1 MIHFWSHTVL
11 VDCSLR
17 HFNSFHSISSLLR
30 NIFNNIVSN
39 QVLREFSPFLVV
51 FLVLCDST
59 RSPILISVLFI
70 PLSWCLFGVF
80 WAFLMFF
87 AASSLLILRRR
98 MLRIFSLTRLHKFL
112 NVSAS
117 KMELIYLN
125 IDGLWNTLFYD
136 HSILW

>member
-1 MIHFWSHTVL
+1 MIHLWSHTVL

-30 NIFNNIVSN
+30 NIFNNIMSN
-39 QVLREFSPFLVV
+39 QVLRKFFLFLVV

-59 RSPILISVLFI
+59 RSPILLSVLFI
-70 PLSWCLFGVF
+70 PLSWCLFWVF
-80 WAFLMFF
+80 WAFLMSF
-87 AASSLLILRRR
+87 AVSSLLILRRR

-117 KMELIYLN
+117 KMDLIYLN
-125 IDGLWNTLFYD
+125 IDGL
-136 HSILW
+136 